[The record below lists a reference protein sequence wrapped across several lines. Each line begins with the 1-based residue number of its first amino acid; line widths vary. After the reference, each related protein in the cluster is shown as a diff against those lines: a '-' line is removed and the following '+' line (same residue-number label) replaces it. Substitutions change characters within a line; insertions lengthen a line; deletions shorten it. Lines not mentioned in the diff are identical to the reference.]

1 MMMQYIKTNDVG
13 VFNGSFCFDWSV
25 EPGIL
30 LLQPRGWNGTGNGTF
45 LSIKSIL
52 RCSFFPQ
59 ILKTLS
65 TWLAFGQGQRISDCH
80 SPSSH
85 IQDLVRPFSTPG
97 FIRDFKQA
105 LPKMLLTT
113 PRPLPPSNGHHRAL
127 IADPIF
133 SFLID
138 AKTLETQTRCTFF
151 QQWVYA
157 SNIQLWG
164 LWNRT
169 LSCLFFD
176 ITRLC

>member
-1 MMMQYIKTNDVG
+1 MKLTWPVNKYDDAVYQDEWCRCFYD
-13 VFNGSFCFDWSV
+13 SFLFDWSV

-30 LLQPRGWNGTGNGTF
+30 LLQPRGWSGTGNGTF

-59 ILKTLS
+59 ILKRLS
-65 TWLAFGQGQRISDCH
+65 TWLAFGQEQRISDCH

-113 PRPLPPSNGHHRAL
+113 PPPPSPRQTGTMG
-127 IADPIF
+127 
-133 SFLID
+133 SFFW
-138 AKTLETQTRCTFF
+138 T
-151 QQWVYA
+151 
-157 SNIQLWG
+157 
-164 LWNRT
+164 
-169 LSCLFFD
+169 LFFPLRW
-176 ITRLC
+176 TLWH

>member
-113 PRPLPPSNGHHRAL
+113 PRPLPPSNGHHGILFWTLFFPLA
-127 IADPIF
+127 
-133 SFLID
+133 
-138 AKTLETQTRCTFF
+138 LETGCNSWYLLSF
-151 QQWVYA
+151 VYKWTILVCFHCFWPMREQ
-157 SNIQLWG
+157 SERKN
-164 LWNRT
+164 
-169 LSCLFFD
+169 CE
-176 ITRLC
+176 C